1 MGEEIK
7 VVNIEEQ
14 EVEETKQNIKDDKQV
29 KTTVFTLGEIILKL
43 KMPEK
48 FSPNIIFT
56 AGSSG
61 LKFLE
66 KNLEDSKN
74 INNS

>member
-14 EVEETKQNIKDDKQV
+14 EVEETKQNTKDDKQV

-43 KMPEK
+43 KMPENCGK
-48 FSPNIIFT
+48 SPYL
-56 AGSSG
+56 S
-61 LKFLE
+61 
-66 KNLEDSKN
+66 
-74 INNS
+74 